1 MFIWYYFEIL
11 IPQFPDYPTR
21 FPEEWI
27 LIPRSPRNEK
37 IAFLDSPI
45 PRGMKSAGEL
55 TALGR
60 CICIIIVLSLLK
72 SHILTHTYM

>member
-27 LIPRSPRNEK
+27 SIPRSPRNEK

-55 TALGR
+55 TALGAHAQE
-60 CICIIIVLSLLK
+60 VWAK
-72 SHILTHTYM
+72 SDKD